1 VRFKLRLRIAV
12 APFAAMALAGS
23 LSACADMG
31 GISMPSSS
39 GMSAEAVSYG
49 DYMSARL
56 AATQHDLSD
65 AAMLYRK
72 SLSNN
77 PGDPDIL
84 DHAFFYTAANGDVE
98 DATRLATRVV
108 ATQADNRAA
117 RLTLAVAAFKH
128 GDYADAR
135 MQIAQSAKGPLTE
148 LTLSLLDAWAAAG
161 QGDTKTALADLK
173 LVPGQGGTDVLAAY
187 HRALVLD
194 LAGQNDDADAAYREA
209 LAGGVSPRTV
219 DAYGRFLERTG
230 RTSDVRA
237 LYTKLASEQA
247 VAPIVALGLARLDAG
262 TKPDRLVP
270 TAADGVAEALFG
282 IAAAL
287 TDETSADVA
296 IPYLRLSLYL
306 APHLDLAKIVLADR
320 FEALDKYDDAIAIYR
335 TVDSDSPYKVAASV
349 QIAIDETHLNRN
361 NEAITELK
369 AIAAAQPGEIS
380 TWTALGDAYRS
391 AEKWPEAEDAYDHAV
406 KLLNPVTDKDWPLF
420 YARAV
425 AEERSHHWDLAE
437 ADLQHALKLSP
448 DQAQVLNYLGY
459 SWVDQGRN
467 LPQALAMLEKARSL
481 SPFDGYIVDSVGW
494 AYYRLGRY
502 ADAAKTLENAVLL
515 VPGDSTINAHL
526 GDAYWKVGRKLDA
539 HFQWSHALAFGPEAD
554 DKPKLEEKLKHGLD
568 AAGTPS

>member
-1 VRFKLRLRIAV
+1 LRLRIAA

-31 GISMPSSS
+31 GIATTLPSS
-39 GMSAEAVSYG
+39 GTNAEAASYG

-65 AAMLYRK
+65 ASKLYRE
-72 SLSNN
+72 SLSDN

-84 DHAFFYTAANGDVE
+84 DHAFLYTAANGDVE
-98 DATRLATRVV
+98 AAARLATRVV
-108 ATQADNRAA
+108 AKEADNRAA
-117 RLTLAVAAFKH
+117 RLSLAVAAFKH
-128 GDYADAR
+128 ADYAGAR
-135 MQIAQSAKGPLTE
+135 TQIAQSGKGPFTE

-173 LVPGQGGTDVLAAY
+173 LVPAQGGTDILAAY
-187 HRALVLD
+187 QRALLLD
-194 LAGQNDDADAAYREA
+194 LAGQNTDADAAYREA
-209 LAGGVSPRTV
+209 LTGGSSPRTV

-230 RTSDVRA
+230 RTEDARK
-237 LYTKLASEQA
+237 LYTKLASEVA
-247 VAPIVALGLARLDAG
+247 VAPIVAAGLARLDAG
-262 TKPDRLVP
+262 TKPERLVP
-270 TAADGVAEALFG
+270 TAADGAAEALFG
-282 IAAAL
+282 IAASL
-287 TDETSADVA
+287 TDETSADIA
-296 IPYLRLSLYL
+296 ILYLRLSLYL

-320 FEALDKYDDAIAIYR
+320 FEALDKYDDAIEIYR
-335 TVDSDSPYKVAASV
+335 SVDSDSPYKMAASV
-349 QIAIDETHLNRN
+349 QIAIDETHLDRN
-361 NEAITELK
+361 DVAVADLK

-406 KLLNPVTDKDWPLF
+406 KLLNPVTNKDWPLF

-467 LPQALAMLEKARSL
+467 LTQALAMLEKARSL
-481 SPFDGYIVDSVGW
+481 SPFDGYVVDSVGW

-515 VPGDSTINAHL
+515 VPGDSTINEHL

-554 DKPKLEEKLKHGLD
+554 EKSKLEEKLKHGLD
-568 AAGTPS
+568 VAATSS

>member
-1 VRFKLRLRIAV
+1 MRLPISV
-12 APFAAMALAGS
+12 VSALALAAS

-31 GISMPSSS
+31 DIAMTSPSS
-39 GMSAEAVSYG
+39 GTNAEAASYG

-65 AAMLYRK
+65 ASKLYRE
-72 SLSNN
+72 SLSD
-77 PGDPDIL
+77 DPTDADIL
-84 DHAFFYTAANGDVE
+84 AHAFLYTAANGDVGE
-98 DATRLATRVV
+98 AAHLATRVV
-108 ATQADNRAA
+108 ATEADNRAA
-117 RLTLAVAAFKH
+117 RLTLAVAAFKQ

-135 MQIAQSAKGPLTE
+135 RQIAQSGKGPFTE
-148 LTLSLLDAWAAAG
+148 LTLSLLDGWAAAG

-173 LVPGQGGTDVLAAY
+173 LVPTQGGTDILAAY
-187 HRALVLD
+187 HRALILD
-194 LAGQNDDADAAYREA
+194 LAGQNDEADAAYREA
-209 LAGGVSPRTV
+209 LAGGASPRTV
-219 DAYGRFLERTG
+219 DAYGRFLERNG
-230 RTSDVRA
+230 RTADART
-237 LYTKLASEQA
+237 LYTKLASEVA
-247 VAPIVALGLARLDAG
+247 VAPVVAAGLARLDAG
-262 TKPDRLVP
+262 TKPERLVP
-270 TAADGVAEALFG
+270 TAADGAAEALFG
-282 IAAAL
+282 IAASL
-287 TDETSADVA
+287 TDETSADIA
-296 IPYLRLSLYL
+296 ILYLRLTLYL
-306 APHLDLAKIVLADR
+306 QPHLDLAKIVLADR

-335 TVDSDSPYKVAASV
+335 NVDSDSPYKQAASV
-349 QIAIDETHLNRN
+349 QIAIDETHLNHN
-361 NEAITELK
+361 DEAIAELK

-391 AEKWPEAEDAYDHAV
+391 AEKWSDAEDAYDHAV

>member
-1 VRFKLRLRIAV
+1 LRLRNAV
-12 APFAAMALAGS
+12 APFAAIALAGS

-31 GISMPSSS
+31 GMSMTSASS
-39 GMSAEAVSYG
+39 GTNAEAASYG

-65 AAMLYRK
+65 ASKLYQE
-72 SLSNN
+72 SLSDN

-84 DHAFFYTAANGDVE
+84 DHAFLYTAANGDVGE
-98 DATRLATRVV
+98 AARLATRVV
-108 ATQADNRAA
+108 ASQTDNRAA

-135 MQIAQSAKGPLTE
+135 MQIAQSGNGPFTE

-173 LVPGQGGTDVLAAY
+173 MVPTQGGTDILAAY

-194 LAGQNDDADAAYREA
+194 LAGQNDDADTAYREA
-209 LAGGVSPRTV
+209 LVGGASPRTV
-219 DAYGRFLERTG
+219 DAYGRFLERIG
-230 RTSDVRA
+230 RTADARA
-237 LYTKLASEQA
+237 FYTKLASEVA
-247 VAPIVALGLARLDAG
+247 VAPIVATGLARLDAG
-262 TKPDRLVP
+262 TKPERLIP
-270 TAADGVAEALFG
+270 TAADGAAEALFG
-282 IAAAL
+282 IAASL
-287 TDETSADVA
+287 TDETSADIA
-296 IPYLRLSLYL
+296 ILYLRLSLYL
-306 APHLDLAKIVLADR
+306 EPHLDLAKIVLADR
-320 FEALDKYDDAIAIYR
+320 FEALDKYDDAIDIYR
-335 TVDSDSPYKVAASV
+335 NVDSDSPYKDAASV

-361 NEAITELK
+361 DKAIAELK
-369 AIAAAQPGEIS
+369 AIAASQPGEIS

-391 AEKWPEAEDAYDHAV
+391 AEKWPQAEDAYDHAV
-406 KLLNPVTDKDWPLF
+406 KLLNPVTEKDWPLF

-437 ADLQHALKLSP
+437 ADLQRALKLSP

>member
-1 VRFKLRLRIAV
+1 LRPTISVVPALVLAV
-12 APFAAMALAGS
+12 S

-31 GISMPSSS
+31 GISMTSSS
-39 GMSAEAVSYG
+39 ASGTNAEAASYG

-56 AATQHDLSD
+56 AATQHDLGD
-65 AAMLYRK
+65 ASKLYRE
-72 SLSNN
+72 SLSD
-77 PGDPDIL
+77 DPSDPEIL
-84 DHAFFYTAANGDVE
+84 NHAFLYTAANGDVAE
-98 DATRLATRVV
+98 AARLATRVI
-108 ATQADNRAA
+108 ATEADNRAA
-117 RLTLAVAAFKH
+117 RLTLAVAAFKQS
-128 GDYADAR
+128 DYAGAR
-135 MQIAQSAKGPLTE
+135 MQIAQSGKGPFTE

-161 QGDTKTALADLK
+161 QGDTKAALADIK
-173 LVPGQGGTDVLAAY
+173 LVPTQGGTDILAAY
-187 HRALVLD
+187 HRALILD
-194 LAGQNDDADAAYREA
+194 LAGQNEDADAAYREA
-209 LAGGVSPRTV
+209 LAGGPSPRTV

-230 RTSDVRA
+230 RTPDARA
-237 LYTKLASEQA
+237 LYTKLASETA
-247 VAPIVALGLARLDAG
+247 VAPIVAAGLARLDAG
-262 TKPDRLVP
+262 TKPDRLIP
-270 TAADGVAEALFG
+270 TAADGAAEALFG
-282 IAAAL
+282 IAASL
-287 TDETSADVA
+287 TDETSADIA
-296 IPYLRLSLYL
+296 ILYLRLSLYL
-306 APHLDLAKIVLADR
+306 QPHLDLAKIVLADR

-335 TVDSDSPYKVAASV
+335 NVDSDSPYKEAASV
-349 QIAIDETHLNRN
+349 QIAIDNAHLNRN
-361 NEAITELK
+361 DEAIAELK
-369 AIAAAQPGEIS
+369 TIAAAEPREIS

-406 KLLNPVTDKDWPLF
+406 KLLDPVTEKDWPLF

-425 AEERSHHWDLAE
+425 AEERSHHWDMAE
-437 ADLQHALKLSP
+437 ADLQRALKLSP